1 VLGVPLAMTGY
12 EIGLLLTALAF
23 IAFALVV
30 SLVIPRSRP
39 AFPAPYLGAFIGV
52 CLVFFV
58 AQMTAVVLLAEV
70 GEAQDEVAHETEPGE
85 TEPAPTGTEPAPT
98 ETEPTETEPTE
109 TTATTA
115 TTATEPD
122 QPTGTTVT
130 ETEPTET
137 QPGEAA
143 GDVEAGR
150 EVFATAGCNTCH
162 TLADADATGVVGPNL
177 DDSQPSFELV
187 VDRVTNGAGA
197 MPAFADQL
205 DEQQIRDVA
214 AYVSTV
220 AGA

>member
-1 VLGVPLAMTGY
+1 VLAVPLALTGY

-30 SLVIPRSRP
+30 ALVIPRSRP

-70 GEAQDEVAHETEPGE
+70 GEAHDEVAHETEPGE
-85 TEPAPTGTEPAPT
+85 TEPAPTA
-98 ETEPTETEPTE
+98 TEPTE
-109 TTATTA
+109 TTETTA
-115 TTATEPD
+115 TDPD
-122 QPTGTTVT
+122 EPTGTTVT

-150 EVFATAGCNTCH
+150 DVFATAGCNTCH

-177 DDSQPSFELV
+177 DDSQPSVELV